1 VQKARRR
8 DDEGGEQQRL
18 AAGELHCSITL
29 ADARKITLSD
39 DSR

>member
-1 VQKARRR
+1 VQKARRG

-29 ADARKITLSD
+29 PEMEI
-39 DSR
+39 